1 MQCRLCGDALKRAL
15 LRIVTVRLIR
25 LVAFAF
31 GHGAGG
37 LGFSLVVTSYA
48 LCQKTL
54 PDNVFGPRSLA

>member
-25 LVAFAF
+25 LVAF